1 MFSVQ
6 YRQVGKFCRLGSRQT
21 TYVKRFVQLTM
32 FKSPGSR
39 APLGIFTRMSK
50 RPESQSPR
58 PGWSFYKNLLLRIC
72 SLLKSPLFH
81 WSAGELLD
89 AWPLQLFF
97 FAEASRGLLPACL
110 SRGLQFL
117 SEQMSSSLQF
127 LTKNLVFWLLM
138 CSRRGGLCAD
148 GSRVAF
154 LFLKFW
160 ENPGRSIRSGTHP
173 TCTMCLCALNDVYC
187 TLVLDN
193 LTNYIY

>member
-1 MFSVQ
+1 
-6 YRQVGKFCRLGSRQT
+6 
-21 TYVKRFVQLTM
+21 
-32 FKSPGSR
+32 
-39 APLGIFTRMSK
+39 
-50 RPESQSPR
+50 
-58 PGWSFYKNLLLRIC
+58 LLLRIC

-97 FAEASRGLLPACL
+97 LAEASRGLLPACI

-117 SEQMSSSLQF
+117 SEQMSSSL
-127 LTKNLVFWLLM
+127 TKILVFWLLM

-187 TLVLDN
+187 TLVLYN
-193 LTNYIY
+193 LTNCLLNLQWSIAQICTIFTVRARSYEECQNSQKSPIFCLELQSI